1 MQDLPCGAEGAT
13 IGAER
18 FAPGA
23 DLGMLPADES
33 WSPTQIEPILTLG
46 KGRAA
51 QAILVRAEDALGNQR
66 YCVEKIFAPGLLTRL
81 IYRCTFQAP
90 FAYQN
95 SADSILACFYR
106 RRTAAALVRAMIP
119 EAAVAQPLYV
129 RWDAST
135 RAYVLGSELICGRGI
150 RPAAVNPRMIRE
162 AWQQRFHKSASP
174 EEQSPEEIDQLLDLM
189 ARLETFFRESGLVG
203 SGWQVSKAAVVATAN
218 LLRTEAGYVIVDL
231 ESGIPAMLV
240 PYYLAAGL
248 RIKSLPMFDD
258 NDPRRLLE
266 FLEANWQTLQEKL
279 GRTGFQQ
286 LTNDTEKLIRHT
298 HRWKQAEIALGRRGP
313 SILSR
318 QFRDAYRDRCLDIWR
333 QNDLIDE
340 TTENKLRSSSRL
352 FTRPLYWLGL
362 IPTAAGRFLQRL
374 SGHKAFRQR
383 CGQALRDTAVRREI
397 VADYCERKSQR
408 WQDQGRISSARTF
421 SRLSPRFLAN
431 WVLSKMTPAG
441 AQRWISDCDH
451 RRNNLL
457 RILLLCVSGR
467 FQREFGQY
475 AIRAA
480 IRDWNAAG
488 RLHPGEFEA
497 LQNESASQELDEYAR
512 CFGLHL
518 SLKLITPLL
527 MPLKLGG
534 IAAFVGTGDFL
545 YLLPIIVSPIYRT
558 AITLWRMA
566 RNVRRG
572 INYGEALLV
581 GMLPVIGNLAY
592 PVQMYASHRR
602 LSTFLIRDNVARL
615 ARWMPIYGGR
625 DSRVEIAAIK
635 LANLPLEILEIGL
648 AMTAPIRRL
657 FSRKTQKPPADQQP
671 LTVTASRWDGLVDF
685 QLKLLAETEAAHQ
698 PISQRIDDLLNEQNQ
713 LKTAS

>member
-1 MQDLPCGAEGAT
+1 
-13 IGAER
+13 
-18 FAPGA
+18 
-23 DLGMLPADES
+23 
-33 WSPTQIEPILTLG
+33 
-46 KGRAA
+46 
-51 QAILVRAEDALGNQR
+51 
-66 YCVEKIFAPGLLTRL
+66 
-81 IYRCTFQAP
+81 
-90 FAYQN
+90 
-95 SADSILACFYR
+95 
-106 RRTAAALVRAMIP
+106 
-119 EAAVAQPLYV
+119 
-129 RWDAST
+129 
-135 RAYVLGSELICGRGI
+135 
-150 RPAAVNPRMIRE
+150 
-162 AWQQRFHKSASP
+162 
-174 EEQSPEEIDQLLDLM
+174 
-189 ARLETFFRESGLVG
+189 
-203 SGWQVSKAAVVATAN
+203 
-218 LLRTEAGYVIVDL
+218 
-231 ESGIPAMLV
+231 
-240 PYYLAAGL
+240 
-248 RIKSLPMFDD
+248 
-258 NDPRRLLE
+258 
-266 FLEANWQTLQEKL
+266 
-279 GRTGFQQ
+279 
-286 LTNDTEKLIRHT
+286 
-298 HRWKQAEIALGRRGP
+298 
-313 SILSR
+313 
-318 QFRDAYRDRCLDIWR
+318 
-333 QNDLIDE
+333 
-340 TTENKLRSSSRL
+340 
-352 FTRPLYWLGL
+352 
-362 IPTAAGRFLQRL
+362 
-374 SGHKAFRQR
+374 
-383 CGQALRDTAVRREI
+383 
-397 VADYCERKSQR
+397 
-408 WQDQGRISSARTF
+408 
-421 SRLSPRFLAN
+421 
-431 WVLSKMTPAG
+431 MTPAG